1 MNKLPFVLIAFLL
14 AACQKKVVQVPV
26 YRYEQKVN
34 YSAVLGCLDQPADY
48 PEPDRWAMYHY
59 GLKGFNQDMSLVIK
73 HPQRAIEQGID
84 GMVLLKFVVET
95 DGYIYR
101 SEVVNSTD
109 EMFEKPAQ
117 DALLNLKQWIP
128 ALIDNKPVA
137 SLYKLPVYFKLS
149 K

>member
-1 MNKLPFVLIAFLL
+1 
-14 AACQKKVVQVPV
+14 
-26 YRYEQKVN
+26 
-34 YSAVLGCLDQPADY
+34 
-48 PEPDRWAMYHY
+48 
-59 GLKGFNQDMSLVIK
+59 VIK